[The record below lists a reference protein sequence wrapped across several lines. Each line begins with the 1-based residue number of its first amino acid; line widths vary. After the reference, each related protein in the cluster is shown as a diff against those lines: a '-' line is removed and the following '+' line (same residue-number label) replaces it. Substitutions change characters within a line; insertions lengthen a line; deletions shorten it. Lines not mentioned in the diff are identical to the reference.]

1 MQVFTV
7 QGMTCGHCAKAIT
20 RAVREHD
27 DEAVVEIDLA
37 RKQVKVQSDL
47 PADNILKAIRAE
59 GYGAE
64 PA

>member
-47 PADNILKAIRAE
+47 SADNILKAIRAE